1 MRRSDAGRGGKRRER
16 FSDGG
21 FKGRSL
27 SVGGVARVEIFSVVG
42 YELLRR
48 GAV

>member
-1 MRRSDAGRGGKRRER
+1 MRRSDVGRGGNEV
-16 FSDGG
+16 